1 MNFYYP
7 NFQNDFWRIMGI
19 VFHEN
24 PNFFINSGQKSFNE
38 LLIKAFCEENGI
50 AFSDTAKSV
59 IRQDNNASDSTLSIV
74 EPMNIQK
81 LLTEIP
87 ECTTVVTTGQKATTT
102 LSEIF
107 EIKEPQLCESICLNF
122 KDRDFRWFRMP
133 STSRA
138 YPKPLIEKANAYK
151 KLFQMID
158 FKL

>member
-19 VFHEN
+19 VFHES
-24 PNFFINSGQKSFNE
+24 PDFFIIKGKKLFNE
-38 LLIKAFCEENGI
+38 LLIRAFCEENGI
-50 AFSDTAKSV
+50 AISDTAKSV
-59 IRQDNNASDSTLSIV
+59 IRQNCNASDNNLSIV

-87 ECTTVVTTGQKATTT
+87 ECKTVVTTGQKATTI

-107 EIKEPQLCESICLNF
+107 VTKEPQLTESICLNF
-122 KDRDFRWFRMP
+122 SDRDIQWFRMP

-138 YPKPLIEKANAYK
+138 YPKPLFEKAEAYK
-151 KLFQMID
+151 NLFQTIYSD
-158 FKL
+158 

>member
-38 LLIKAFCEENGI
+38 LLIKAFCEEKGI
-50 AFSDTAKSV
+50 AISDTAKSV
-59 IRQDNNASDSTLSIV
+59 IRQNNNASDNTLRIV
-74 EPMNIQK
+74 ESMNIQ
-81 LLTEIP
+81 EILQQIP
-87 ECTTVVTTGQKATTT
+87 DCKTIVTTGQKATTT

-107 EIKEPQLCESICLNF
+107 SKKEPQLCESICLNIS
-122 KDRDFRWFRMP
+122 DRAIHWFRMP

-138 YPKPLIEKANAYK
+138 YPKPLIDKANAYK